1 MRTILIT
8 GISKGLGL
16 KLADSFSTD
25 DSNFVIGCSRTMT
38 TELSSLL
45 TKRNNIEWHQLDLA
59 NLSELEPHLIKIIN
73 GRQVHCV
80 INNAAILY
88 KSLLVKADVNKFKE
102 MIDINLSAPM
112 LVCKVVIENFL
123 RWKTKGSILFYS
135 SICAHMGFSGLS
147 MIGATKGAL
156 ESMSKN
162 IAYEYGRKGIRSNV
176 ISIGLL
182 DTGMSNTVNE
192 KQYLE
197 IISKSNI
204 SQCADSTSV
213 IELTK
218 YLLSSNSMS
227 VTGQVFHINCG
238 IL

>member
-1 MRTILIT
+1 
-8 GISKGLGL
+8 
-16 KLADSFSTD
+16 
-25 DSNFVIGCSRTMT
+25 
-38 TELSSLL
+38 
-45 TKRNNIEWHQLDLA
+45 
-59 NLSELEPHLIKIIN
+59 
-73 GRQVHCV
+73 
-80 INNAAILY
+80 
-88 KSLLVKADVNKFKE
+88 
-102 MIDINLSAPM
+102 
-112 LVCKVVIENFL
+112 
-123 RWKTKGSILFYS
+123 
-135 SICAHMGFSGLS
+135 MGFSGLS

-197 IISKSNI
+197 IINKSNI
-204 SQCADSTSV
+204 AQCADSNSV

-218 YLLSSNSMS
+218 YLLSPNSKS
-227 VTGQVFHINCG
+227 VTGQIFHINCG

>member
-8 GISKGLGL
+8 GISRGLGL
-16 KLADSFSTD
+16 KLVESFSMD
-25 DSNFVIGCSRTMT
+25 DSNLVIGCSRTMT
-38 TELSSLL
+38 TELKSLMD
-45 TKRNNIEWHQLDLA
+45 KRNNIEWYQLDLS
-59 NLSELEPHLIKIIN
+59 NLSELEHHLIEIID
-73 GRQVHCV
+73 GRQIHCA

-88 KSLLVKADVNKFKE
+88 KSLLVKADVDKFKE
-102 MIDINLSAPM
+102 MIDVNLSAPM
-112 LVCKVVIENFL
+112 VVCKVIIENFL
-123 RWKTKGSILFYS
+123 RWKTKGSLLFYS

-192 KQYLE
+192 KQYHE
-197 IISKSNI
+197 IINKSNI
-204 SQCADSTSV
+204 AQCSDSDSV

>member
-16 KLADSFSTD
+16 KLTDSLSMES
-25 DSNFVIGCSRTMT
+25 SNLVIGCSRTMT
-38 TELSSLL
+38 TELKNLIN
-45 TKRNNIEWHQLDLA
+45 TRNNIEWHQLDLA
-59 NLSELEPHLIKIIN
+59 DYSELEQHLIGIID
-73 GRQVHCV
+73 GRQIHCV

-88 KSLLVKADVNKFKE
+88 KSLLVKADIEQFKK
-102 MIDINLSAPM
+102 MIDVNLTAPM
-112 LVCKVVIENFL
+112 VVCKVAIENFL
-123 RWKTKGSILFYS
+123 RCKTKGNILFYS

-197 IISKSNI
+197 IINKSNI
-204 SQCADSTSV
+204 AQCADSDSV

-218 YLLSSNSMS
+218 YLLSPNSKS
-227 VTGQVFHINCG
+227 VTGQIFHINCG